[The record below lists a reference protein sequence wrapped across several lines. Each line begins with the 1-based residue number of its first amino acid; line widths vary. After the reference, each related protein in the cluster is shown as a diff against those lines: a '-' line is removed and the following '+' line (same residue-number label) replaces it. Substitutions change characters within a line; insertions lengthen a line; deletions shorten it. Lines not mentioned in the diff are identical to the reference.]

1 MYQCLS
7 GQVVVPVHLHNGFTV
22 LLSVGTTAA
31 CPEMFHE
38 LPFNMTLNILSGL
51 KIQDSIHL
59 LGVFFFFF
67 PFLFI
72 YGFHSLLHSSFIFCK
87 FLNVYIYFCLF

>member
-67 PFLFI
+67 PLSVHLWFSLSVAQQLYFL
-72 YGFHSLLHSSFIFCK
+72 
-87 FLNVYIYFCLF
+87 